1 MRSDKII
8 IDPIE
13 LKWLY
18 INGNKT
24 IKSLMKFYKCSEG
37 TISLNLRAFG
47 LQKRFSKKDRL
58 HLSREMLYELYYT
71 QQKGVIEISKKYH
84 MAPETLQKLFDKY
97 GFKKRTLSDSIKI
110 GYHTKIGTSDFQ
122 KHIAKIREQYQ
133 HEKLTHA
140 KACKLISCD
149 FGTELLKHI
158 CDIHGFW
165 FPWLINSYR
174 RLEKIIYKVGVIT
187 PSHRVRVALI
197 LYYKYDLP
205 QRRIAK
211 IAGATEVSFRGL
223 RDKLR
228 KWVKVD
234 RKLQRV
240 DPTTIVPIHY
250 IINGFEIVNY
260 PKFIFN

>member
-1 MRSDKII
+1 
-8 IDPIE
+8 
-13 LKWLY
+13 
-18 INGNKT
+18 
-24 IKSLMKFYKCSEG
+24 
-37 TISLNLRAFG
+37 
-47 LQKRFSKKDRL
+47 
-58 HLSREMLYELYYT
+58 MLYELYYT

-110 GYHTKIGTSDFQ
+110 AYHTKIGTSDFQ
-122 KHIAKIREQYQ
+122 KHITKIREQHH

-197 LYYKYDLP
+197 LHYKYDLP
-205 QRRIAK
+205 QRKISK

-234 RKLQRV
+234 RNLRRV
-240 DPTTIVPIHY
+240 DPTTV
-250 IINGFEIVNY
+250 IIKSLMVVNY
-260 PKFIFN
+260 LSKYNPIGFPPPIYESRCHREEVKGNPTPITEQWVPSRLFFLNLS